1 MRLMAHPTDAQV
13 ASVPLFS
20 RMSPEDRALVAA
32 AAEVRHYRKDEA
44 VFAEGEPSS
53 AILMIISGRIHL
65 TGSRSSSTVPE
76 TIAAGDPVGDI
87 LAYEGGPFPATGV
100 AMEPT
105 DCLIIPRADFFR
117 LLEESPS
124 LVRSLVH
131 SLTHRI
137 VELATALRKRS

>member
-1 MRLMAHPTDAQV
+1 MAHPTDAQV
-13 ASVPLFS
+13 ASVPLFT

-32 AAEVRHYRKDEA
+32 VSEVLHYQAGDP
-44 VFAEGEPSS
+44 VFAQGEPSS
-53 AILMIISGRIHL
+53 AILMIMSGQIHL
-65 TGSRSSSTVPE
+65 SADRPGTAEDVPE

-87 LAYEGGPFPATGV
+87 LAYEGGPFPASGT

-105 DCLIIPRADFFR
+105 SCLVIPRADFFR

-137 VELATALRKRS
+137 VELATELRKRS